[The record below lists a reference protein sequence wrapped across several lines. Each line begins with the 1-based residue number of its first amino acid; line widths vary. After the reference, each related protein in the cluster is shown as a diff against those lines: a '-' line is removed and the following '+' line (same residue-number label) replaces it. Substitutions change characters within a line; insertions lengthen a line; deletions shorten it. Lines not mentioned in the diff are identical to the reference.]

1 MSSNRPI
8 TPKQARGCTSMKY
21 SIATTRSISSHSI
34 EQANISIPDTNN
46 ILYIRSL
53 SILEAY
59 LDASIDCLTLNRSF
73 DSIDTSVSTIEPIWV
88 TPSSTPVYRYP
99 SNNPNSILTTL
110 G

>member
-1 MSSNRPI
+1 MTPPMSSNRPI

-34 EQANISIPDTNN
+34 EHANISIPDTNN

-59 LDASIDCLTLNRSF
+59 LDTLLTLDNSSIRSLCIEAGISSIVNRA
-73 DSIDTSVSTIEPIWV
+73 DCRPI
-88 TPSSTPVYRYP
+88 YQ
-99 SNNPNSILTTL
+99 
-110 G
+110 